1 MVSVIEKDLPID
13 VVAEPKKKETLEPGF
28 YDYILQTDQMYKDI
42 TPFEIKTSIHNCF
55 ACEHMNY
62 SKPLE
67 LSNFDASVMVIGEV
81 PSDIDFRTR
90 EGKLLA
96 DTLKWAQ
103 YDLDDIYFTSLS
115 KCEQTASPDRCQHH
129 LLSELLC
136 VQPKVVVSLG
146 YDVGKHFDPSINS
159 AGYSSNIL
167 SKYEMI
173 TTYRTVYAMTD
184 QSLFQEYCNHMLQA
198 KGRLTSHLQRSL

>member
-1 MVSVIEKDLPID
+1 MSVIEKELPFD
-13 VVAEPKKKETLEPGF
+13 VVTTQPKKEKLEPGF
-28 YDYILQTDQMYKDI
+28 YDFILQQDQMYKDV

-55 ACEHMNY
+55 ACDQLNHN
-62 SKPLE
+62 KPLE
-67 LSNFDASVMVIGEV
+67 LSNFDASVMVIGEI
-81 PSDIDFRTR
+81 PGDIDFRTK

-115 KCEQTASPDRCQHH
+115 KCEQTATPDRCQHH

-136 VQPKVVVSLG
+136 VQPKVVISLG

-159 AGYSSNIL
+159 AGYASTLLNRF
-167 SKYEMI
+167 EMI
-173 TTYRTVYAMTD
+173 TTYRTVYAMTE
-184 QSLFQEYCNHMLQA
+184 QSLFQDYCNHMLQA
-198 KGRLTSHLQRSL
+198 KGRLDSHLQRSL